1 MKMRRADREIT
12 TTGEKLGIIG
22 RCKVCRLGMAD
33 GEEPYIVPLNF
44 GYEYTEGTLL
54 LYFHSAR
61 EGRKIDILRKNRR
74 ACFEMDGEYRLIEG
88 DTACE
93 YGFSYESVTGLGLVE
108 FIEDREEKVRAL
120 NLLMR
125 HQTGEDRDFDYQ
137 ETQLDRV
144 AVYRLRVESFTGKH
158 RPAPVKRS

>member
-12 TTGEKLGIIG
+12 DTDDKLEIIG

-33 GEEPYIVPLNF
+33 GDEPYIVPLSF
-44 GYEYTEGTLL
+44 GYEYAEGTLS

-74 ACFEMDGEYRLIEG
+74 VCFEMDGEYRLIEG

-93 YGFSYESVTGLGLVE
+93 YGFSYESVTGVGLAE

-125 HQTGEDRDFDYQ
+125 HQTGEDRGFSY
-137 ETQLDRV
+137 EEAQLDRV
-144 AVYRLRVESFTGKH
+144 AVYRLRVESFTGK
-158 RPAPVKRS
+158 RRR

>member
-12 TTGEKLGIIG
+12 GTGDKLEIIG

-44 GYEYTEGTLL
+44 GYEYTEGTLS

-74 ACFEMDGEYRLIEG
+74 ACFEMDGEHRLIEG
-88 DTACE
+88 DAACG
-93 YGFSYESVTGLGLVE
+93 YGFSYESVTGFGLVE

-137 ETQLDRV
+137 EAQLDRV
-144 AVYRLRVESFTGKH
+144 AVYRLRVESFSGK
-158 RPAPVKRS
+158 RR